1 MADKTGI
8 MIATALGGGLLLWSG
23 ISNKGVLTSARDLL
37 QGNKPVAGATQS
49 FSVNLGSLGGSGAA
63 ATTTAATGAAQLSPS
78 ASAAKANAKLQA
90 AARGWTGQKWDD
102 LVTLWMGE
110 SGFRWNATN
119 PGSGAYGIPQALPAS
134 KMASAGADWKTNATT
149 QIKWG
154 LDYIEQTYGDPSK
167 ALAAWKS
174 RNPHWY

>member
-1 MADKTGI
+1 MTDKTGI

-37 QGNKPVAGATQS
+37 QGNKPVAGPNQS
-49 FSVNLGSLGGSGAA
+49 FGVNLGSLGG
-63 ATTTAATGAAQLSPS
+63 TAASTGNTAVQGAQLSPS

-90 AARGWTGQKWDD
+90 AARGWTGQKFDD

-119 PGSGAYGIPQALPAS
+119 PSSGAYGIPQSLPAS

-154 LDYIEQTYGDPSK
+154 LDYIQQTYGDPSK